1 MPRAARSRDEWRA
14 EVEEFERSG
23 LSVAEFAAERGLSPR
38 TLAWWRWRLRRED
51 ESPPIVPEPVFV
63 PVSVDVSEVEAHE
76 APSGVGFALEAV
88 LPNGVRLRVEGGDEV
103 GAVIAALGAV

>member
-23 LSVAEFAAERGLSPR
+23 MSVAAFVAERGLSPR

-51 ESPPIVPEPVFV
+51 EPRPAATEPLFV
-63 PVSVDVSEVEAHE
+63 PVSVEVAEIE
-76 APSGVGFALEAV
+76 VPDTPPSTAVAVEAV
-88 LPNGVRLRVEGGDEV
+88 LPNGVRLRVEGCSEV
-103 GAVIAALGAV
+103 GVVIAALGAV